1 MYEREISLFERP
13 LLSFA
18 RATPQRMAIVSFSAA
33 LVILQSALADRGA
46 SCLLAACAVAGSL
59 CAELIVS
66 RVRRQYLL
74 TDLSALCSALVLTL
88 MLPAAINPAF
98 AFLGAFFA
106 TGVVKGAFG
115 GLGANWL
122 NPALAGALFVR
133 FSWPGL
139 YTLALTPVDAAVGG
153 AGAENALFSMISAV
167 FGVLNGTV
175 FRLFAAEIPAET
187 AGLLVNASAGIVADR
202 GGLALMLAGIVIC
215 AGVHRFFLSALYL
228 GLYLALVWAAG
239 GAENNA
245 AGSAGGDIFHCLFSG
260 GTLVAAF
267 FLIADPSTGAKSQSG
282 KICAAL
288 LAALLSFAFRYLKHE
303 TYGAFFAVAAVNV
316 LCPVIL
322 GEESRRLYNR
332 AITVRG
338 APQDWSNRREQGGG
352 R

>member
-46 SCLLAACAVAGSL
+46 SCLLAVCAIAGSL
-59 CAELIVS
+59 AAEFVVS
-66 RVRRQYLL
+66 RVRGQHLL
-74 TDLSALCSALVLTL
+74 TDLSALCSALVFTL

-106 TGVVKGAFG
+106 TSVVKGAFG

-122 NPALAGALFVR
+122 NPALAAALFVR
-133 FSWPGL
+133 FSWPRL
-139 YTLALTPVDAAVGG
+139 YTLALTPAPPTADAAAGG
-153 AGAENALFSMISAV
+153 ENVLFNMLTAV

-187 AGLLVNASAGIVADR
+187 AGLLVNTGAGIIADR
-202 GGLALMLAGIVIC
+202 GGLALLIAGIIIC

-228 GLYLALVWAAG
+228 GLYLALVWIAG
-239 GAENNA
+239 GGENG
-245 AGSAGGDIFHCLFSG
+245 GSGDMFHCLFSG

-267 FLIADPSTGAKSQSG
+267 FLVADPSTGAKSQGG
-282 KICAAL
+282 KTCAVV
-288 LAALLSFAFRYLKHE
+288 LAAVFSFVFRYLKQE
-303 TYGAFFAVAAVNV
+303 PYGAFFAVAAVNV
-316 LCPVIL
+316 LCPIIL
-322 GEESRRLYNR
+322 SEESRRLYTR
-332 AITVRG
+332 AVAVRG
-338 APQDWSNRREQGGG
+338 GHADWRERREQGGG